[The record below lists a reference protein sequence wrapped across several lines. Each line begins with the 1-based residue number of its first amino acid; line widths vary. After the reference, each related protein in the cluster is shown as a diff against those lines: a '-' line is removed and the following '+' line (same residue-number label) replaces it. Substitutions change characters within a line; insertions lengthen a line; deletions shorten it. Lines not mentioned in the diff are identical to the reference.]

1 MSNQKEFYNILGVQ
15 QNSSQDDIKRAFRRL
30 SLKHHP
36 DRGGNKDDFQK
47 INEAFQT
54 LGDPNKRKQY
64 DMGGNFH
71 FGAMNGSE
79 DIDSFFNAIFGGQQN
94 IFSPFGQGMPNV
106 RVFHNGQPVHFSQQK
121 PKEIIKTVEIDIS
134 DAYLGI
140 NMPITIERWIFESNE
155 KKYEKE
161 KIYVTVPK
169 GIDNG
174 EIIVLKNKGN
184 IINQTNKGDIKIYIK
199 INNTSNF
206 ERKGL
211 DLYLDKQITLKQAL
225 TGFIFQ
231 FTHLNS
237 KVYKINNDEGNIIPP
252 NYVKKIANLGM
263 HRDNSK
269 GSLYI
274 KFTIHFPEAL
284 TDEQIEQLKDIL

>member
-1 MSNQKEFYNILGVQ
+1 MNNQKEYYNILGVS
-15 QNSSQDDIKRAFRRL
+15 QNSSQDDIKKAFRRL
-30 SLKHHP
+30 SLRHHP

-54 LGDPNKRKQY
+54 LGDPQKRKHY
-64 DMGGNFH
+64 DSGGSFP
-71 FGAMNGSE
+71 FGGVNGND
-79 DIDSFFNAIFGGQQN
+79 DIDKFFSAIFGGQQN
-94 IFSPFGQGMPNV
+94 MFSPFGHGMPNV

-134 DAYLGI
+134 DAYIGI
-140 NMPITIERWIFESNE
+140 NMPITIERWIFQSNE

-161 KIYVTVPK
+161 KIYIPIPK

-174 EIIVLKNKGN
+174 EIIILKNKGN
-184 IINQTNKGDIKIYIK
+184 IINETNKGDIKIYIK

-211 DLYLDKQITLKQAL
+211 DLYLDKQITLKESL

-237 KVYKINNDEGNIIPP
+237 KVYKINNEEGNIIPP

-263 HRDNSK
+263 NREHSK

-274 KFTIHFPEAL
+274 KFNIHFPESL
-284 TDEQIEQLKDIL
+284 TEQQIKQLKDIL